1 MKFKTINK
9 YLGVLLSFSMLFASC
24 AKDETEPENENPTTP
39 INTTPPF
46 FRWKTE
52 PGSLVES
59 DSSVCFVQSG
69 VVFGYKNGNSHTV
82 EARLISMNTGTYQI
96 SSSTGNEVDYF
107 VNNKLH
113 TGTGTFV
120 ISESTNA
127 TISGSFSCALSG
139 GTLTSISGTF
149 AAVPKRYN

>member
-1 MKFKTINK
+1 MI
-9 YLGVLLSFSMLFASC
+9 SFSKYPIWCLIAFLALASC
-24 AKDETEPENENPTTP
+24 VKDETEPEPEDPTTP

-52 PGSLVES
+52 PGNLVES

-82 EARLISMNTGTYQI
+82 EARLISMNAGTYQI

-120 ISESTNA
+120 ITESTST
-127 TISGSFSCALSG
+127 TISGNFTCSLSG
-139 GTLTSISGTF
+139 GTLTSLSGTF